1 MLKRFFHY
9 LYSRRDAAF
18 LALAV
23 IFLVAAAFK
32 PTVPVPRN
40 IYSYLFV
47 VDITQSMNAKDMRWG
62 GEDVTRLD
70 YTKHLLH
77 DTVATMPCGSRVSL
91 AFFAGFST
99 AALYMPIEVCA
110 NYAAIQD
117 TINQME
123 WRMAWSG
130 NSRIREGVGSISRL
144 LRSMSEPAQ
153 VIFFTDGNEAPLLHA
168 FNTRDLSNFQGG
180 RGWLFVG
187 IGGDKGVPIPKLD
200 EDNKV
205 IGFWSAENFQLQPG
219 VAQISQ
225 QNMGAREDN
234 VAVSES
240 DRHQSK
246 LDEKYLQE
254 LTKEINADYL
264 RGDSLLK
271 LKRAMAELKPARR
284 DLAPL
289 QIDWMLALIAA
300 LLILSAYT
308 PQRLLHLFKRL
319 RSRGGKRTHT
329 GSSSRSKRGLR
340 S

>member
-1 MLKRFFHY
+1 MLKRFFRY
-9 LYSRRDAAF
+9 LYHRRDATF
-18 LALAV
+18 LALAA
-23 IFLVAAAFK
+23 ILLIAAAFK

-62 GEDVTRLD
+62 GKEISRLD

-91 AFFAGFST
+91 ALFAGFTT

-117 TINQME
+117 TISQME

-130 NSRIREGVGSISRL
+130 NSRIRESVESISRL
-144 LRSMSEPAQ
+144 LRTMSEPAQ

-168 FNTRDLSNFQGG
+168 FNTKDLSNFQGG

-187 IGGDKGVPIPKLD
+187 IGGDQGVPIPKLD

-225 QNMGAREDN
+225 QNMGVREDN

-264 RGDSLLK
+264 RGDSLLQ
-271 LKRAMAELKPARR
+271 LKRAMANLKPARR

-289 QIDWMLALIAA
+289 QIDWILALIAA
-300 LLILSAYT
+300 VLIISAYT

-319 RSRGGKRTHT
+319 RSGGKRADGKRQA
-329 GSSSRSKRGLR
+329 GSSSRASRP
-340 S
+340 

>member
-1 MLKRFFHY
+1 MFKRFFHY

-18 LALAV
+18 LALAAV
-23 IFLVAAAFK
+23 LLIAAAFK

-47 VDITQSMNAKDMRWG
+47 VDITQSMNAKGMTWNG
-62 GEDVTRLD
+62 KEVTRLD

-91 AFFAGFST
+91 ALFAGFSA
-99 AALYMPIEVCA
+99 AALYTPIEVCA

-117 TINQME
+117 TIAQME

-130 NSRIREGVGSISRL
+130 NSRIRESADSISRL
-144 LRSMSEPAQ
+144 LRTMSEPAQ

-168 FNTRDLSNFQGG
+168 FNTRDMSNFQGG

-187 IGGDKGVPIPKLD
+187 IGSDQGVPIPKLD
-200 EDNKV
+200 EDNKT

-225 QNMGAREDN
+225 QNMGVREDN
-234 VAVSES
+234 IAVSET
-240 DRHQSK
+240 DRHQST
-246 LDEKYLQE
+246 LDEKYLQG
-254 LTKEINADYL
+254 LAKEINARYL
-264 RGDSLLK
+264 RGDSLQK
-271 LKRAMAELKPARR
+271 LKNAMADLKPARR
-284 DLAPL
+284 DLAPM
-289 QIDWMLALIAA
+289 QIDWILALVAA
-300 LLILSAYT
+300 LLIISAYT

-319 RSRGGKRTHT
+319 RGKKSQRT
-329 GSSSRSKRGLR
+329 SSGRT
-340 S
+340 